1 MTHRHDNG
9 GPARQPSSIHGILN
23 INKPYGMTSMDVV
36 RTIKRISRQKRV
48 GHGGTLDPFATGVV
62 LLCIGQATRMMEHLI
77 NGVKEYRAQI
87 ALGVETDTY
96 DVLGTVTSR
105 QDPSGVTRADVEAA
119 LESFKGE
126 IKQVPPMYSA
136 LKKEGKRL
144 YDLARA
150 GIEVERE
157 ARNVEVRSIQILKWT
172 PPMVTVDVSC
182 GRGFYMR
189 SLAFDVGRE
198 LGVGAHL
205 RNLERCRSGAFKISE
220 ATSLDDAESMYEADG
235 WETALHAPDTAVRQ
249 LKAIV
254 VGDQATQM
262 IKNGRPLPQG
272 LRVPEARPGELC
284 RLYGVDGRFLAIMS
298 FNGTLRQWQPHRVF
312 DIPTSG

>member
-1 MTHRHDNG
+1 MTNQ
-9 GPARQPSSIHGILN
+9 PSNVSPPSSIHGILN
-23 INKPYGMTSMDVV
+23 IDKPYGMTSMDVV

-62 LLCIGQATRMMEHLI
+62 LVCIGQATRMMEHLV
-77 NGVKEYRAQI
+77 NGVKEYRAQVE
-87 ALGVETDTY
+87 LGVETDTY

-105 QDPSGVTRADVEAA
+105 QDPSGVTQDDVEAV
-119 LESFKGE
+119 LDSFKGK

-157 ARNVEVRSIQILKWT
+157 ARDVEVHSINVLDWT
-172 PPMVTVDVSC
+172 PPLVTVDVTC

-189 SLAFDVGRE
+189 SLAFDVGRK

-205 RNLERCRSGAFKISE
+205 RKLERRRSGAFDVSNAIQ
-220 ATSLDDAESMYEADG
+220 LDDAESLYEADG
-235 WETALHAPDTAVRQ
+235 WDSSLHAPDTAVQ
-249 LKAIV
+249 ELKAIV
-254 VGDQATQM
+254 VGDQATKM
-262 IKNGRPLPQG
+262 ITNGRPLPQG
-272 LRVPEARPGELC
+272 LRVPEAKPGELC
-284 RLYGVDGRFLAIMS
+284 RLYGTDGRFLAIMS
-298 FNGTLRQWQPHRVF
+298 FNGTLKQWQPQRVF
-312 DIPTSG
+312 DIFPASR